1 MHVGEM
7 RVIPAKPARPQRL
20 KIAAYARVSTEH
32 ERQLSSIAAQVSY
45 YSRLIQSTPGW
56 DYAGVFIDEGITG
69 TSTKHR
75 DGFNDLMDTAR
86 AGGIDVILTKSISRL
101 ARNTVDLLDTVRELK
116 ALGVA
121 VRFEREQIDTATAD
135 GELLLTLLAS
145 FAQEESRST
154 SKNVKWGI
162 RKKYADGAM
171 HSRQPYGYQYI
182 NGDLVILEAEA
193 VIVRRVFTQFLEGV
207 SPEATAA
214 QLNTEGIKPR
224 RGAKFHGQ
232 TIRKWLENETYTGDA
247 ILQKYYRPGV
257 ADTNTQPNTG
267 QLPRY
272 LVDESHP
279 PIIDRVTFD
288 AVQQELARRRRLGRA
303 ATPTGGT
310 NAFTSRIQC
319 QTCGKN
325 YQRRTR
331 KLRHS
336 TYKFWWCETAT
347 KGKGN
352 PCQAP
357 QIRETRLIQ
366 MCCQVL
372 GFEDWDDDAALTSLA
387 KIVVNPDRT
396 LTIHTTHDRP
406 AATVSLDEGSAK

>member
-7 RVIPAKPARPQRL
+7 RVIPARPARPQRL
-20 KIAAYARVSTEH
+20 KVAAYARVSTEH

-56 DYAGVFIDEGITG
+56 DYVGVFIDEGITG

-75 DGFNDLMDTAR
+75 DGFNNLMDTAR
-86 AGGIDVILTKSISRL
+86 AGGIDIVLTKSISRL

-145 FAQEESRST
+145 FAQEESRSM

-171 HSRQPYGYQYI
+171 HSRQPYGYRYI
-182 NGDLVILEAEA
+182 NGELVINEDEA
-193 VIVRRVFTQFLEGV
+193 VVVRRIFAEFLAGI

-214 QLNTEGIKPR
+214 QLNTEGVKPR
-224 RGAKFHGQ
+224 RGAKFRGK
-232 TIRKWLENETYTGDA
+232 TIRKWLENETYTGRA

-267 QLPRY
+267 ELPRY

-279 PIIDRVTFD
+279 PIVDQETFD
-288 AVQQELARRRRLGRA
+288 AVQAELARRRHLGLGA
-303 ATPTGGT
+303 APTMRT
-310 NAFTSRIQC
+310 NGFTSRIEC
-319 QTCGKN
+319 GTCGRH
-325 YQRRTR
+325 YHRRTKKR
-331 KLRHS
+331 RHDS
-336 TYKFWWCETAT
+336 VKFWWCETAS

-352 PCQAP
+352 PCRAP
-357 QIRETRLIQ
+357 QIRETQLTRI
-366 MCCQVL
+366 CTRVL
-372 GFEDWDDDAALTSLA
+372 GLDNWDDQAMLEILER
-387 KIVVNPDRT
+387 IVVSPDRT
-396 LTIHTTHDRP
+396 LTIHTASGGAP
-406 AATVSLDEGSAK
+406 VTVSLDEGSAK